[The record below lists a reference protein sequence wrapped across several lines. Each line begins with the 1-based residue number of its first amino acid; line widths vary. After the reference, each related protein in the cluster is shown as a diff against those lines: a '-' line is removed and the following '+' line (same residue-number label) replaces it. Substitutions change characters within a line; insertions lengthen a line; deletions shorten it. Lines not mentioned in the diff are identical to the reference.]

1 MTTPTQE
8 KKSEGL
14 EINLLELIKRL
25 WLKRKL
31 FYKVLCAAFVVA
43 LIIAFSIPKQYSV
56 TVTLAPESVRKTS
69 SSLANMAAMLGLGN
83 LSGGSESDA
92 LNVLLYPDILASNPF
107 ALELYNMPVQPMDSE
122 QPMELNKYL
131 EKTKLPWWK
140 VIMGWPNRA
149 VSGVLSL
156 FKSETVIQSD
166 SLQTDTLNP
175 FMLTPIEAGKLGTI
189 KASIMATVDKKTGVT
204 TITVTMQDAV
214 VAATVADSVVAK
226 LQDYVTAY
234 RIKKATVDC
243 EYWKKLYKEKQE
255 EYYEAQ
261 QNYAAYADGN
271 KNLYTQQSKIDGE
284 RLVNE
289 MNLAY
294 QIYNQTATQL
304 QMAQGKVQEAKPVFA
319 VVEPATVPLKA
330 SAPRISIIII
340 GCLFLAFVGTAGWVL
355 LGKDVWNAI
364 KSTMNNDT
372 ENNRLI

>member
-25 WLKRKL
+25 WLKRNL
-31 FYKVLCAAFVVA
+31 FYKVLCAAFIVA

-69 SSLANMAAMLGLGN
+69 SSLASMAAMMGLGN

-140 VIMGWPNRA
+140 VIMGWPSRA

-156 FKSETVIQSD
+156 FKSKAVIQSD
-166 SLQTDTLNP
+166 SLQADTLNP
-175 FMLTPIEAGKLGTI
+175 FMLTPIEAGKLGAI
-189 KASIMATVDKKTGVT
+189 KASIMAAVDKKTGVT

-226 LQDYVTAY
+226 LQNYVTAY

-261 QNYAAYADGN
+261 QKYAAYADGN
-271 KNLYTQQSKIDGE
+271 KNLYTQQSKIEGE
-284 RLVNE
+284 RLTNE

-330 SAPRISIIII
+330 SAPRKSIIII

-364 KSTMNNDT
+364 KSTMNSNID
-372 ENNRLI
+372 NN